1 MFIYM
6 WFEYTLS
13 VLTILYRQ
21 VDRVIDEGEL
31 QDPTTGEN
39 RIYFLVK
46 WNGLFYDASTWESED
61 DLREVIKIPKNKAKL
76 YAIKDN
82 RAKFY
87 V

>member
-61 DLREVIKIPKNKAKL
+61 DLREVIKKPKKKPKL
-76 YAIKDN
+76 YVIKDDH
-82 RAKFY
+82 AKFY